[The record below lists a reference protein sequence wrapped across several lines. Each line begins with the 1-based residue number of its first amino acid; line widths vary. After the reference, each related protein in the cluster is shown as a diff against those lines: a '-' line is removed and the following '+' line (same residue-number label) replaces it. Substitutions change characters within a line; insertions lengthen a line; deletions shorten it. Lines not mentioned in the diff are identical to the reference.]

1 MKLIESFEYPASPEQ
16 VFGLVSDQTFR
27 EESCVRQGAREY
39 SVVVAEEGDTTVITI
54 ERTMESD
61 MPDFIKKLTGDS
73 ITVTQIEKWGPADA
87 AGARTAEVSVDIHG
101 QPARMLGT
109 SKIAPSGDTTIM
121 SVDGDVKVSIPLIG
135 KRIEPEVAKAIS
147 ASLRDEVEFGVT
159 KL

>member
-1 MKLIESFEYPASPEQ
+1 MKLTESFEYPASPEQ
-16 VFGLVSDQTFR
+16 VFGLVSDQAFR
-27 EESCVRQGAREY
+27 EESCERQGAREY
-39 SVVVAEEGDTTVITI
+39 SVTVAEEGDRTVITI

-61 MPDFIKKLTGDS
+61 MPDFIKKLTGDA

-87 AGARTAEVSVDIHG
+87 SGTRTAEVSVDIHG

-109 SKIAPSGDTTIM
+109 STIAPSGETTIM
-121 SVDGDVKVSIPLIG
+121 SVEGDVKVSLPLIG

>member
-1 MKLIESFEYPASPEQ
+1 MKLTERFEYPASPER
-16 VFGLVSDQTFR
+16 VFALVSDRAFR

-39 SVVVAEEGDTTVITI
+39 SVDVTEDGDRTVITI

-61 MPDFIKKLTGDS
+61 MPDVIKKLTGDA

-87 AGARTAEVSVDIHG
+87 AGTRTAEVSVDIHG

-109 SKIAPSGDTTIM
+109 STITASGDVTIM
-121 SVDGDVKVSIPLIG
+121 SVDGDVKVSLPLIG
-135 KRIEPEVAKAIS
+135 KRLEPEVAKAIS
-147 ASLRDEVEFGVT
+147 ASLQDEVEYGST